1 MRLPHPGA
9 GNALI
14 ACLIVAVPCVFLWD
28 FLLLKKVYF
37 YFDFEVQWIPIH
49 EFVRTALAANESVLW
64 NPYVMLGFP
73 QHAESQVGI
82 FYPPNWLMHLLP
94 RQEYGIALSMY
105 VHLTIAFG
113 STYLLARACRLGAL
127 PSIYAALCFTFSGF
141 MFAQADNYNTVL
153 VASYLPLKLLLLTR
167 YFQRDDPRY
176 LLYFTLL
183 LGVELLVCHANLTF
197 ITTFASSLYF
207 FVLAL
212 WRRRAP
218 ARDLAFF
225 TIGTL
230 LAALVAAV
238 QIAPTYELTTQSW
251 RAGGMD
257 YDSMTS
263 FSLSFAQYLTSFFP
277 MMYGV
282 NSIGYNGQD
291 YFQEL
296 YFYMSIFGLVLGLFG
311 AWRLLQR
318 RDNRH
323 LAVIAL
329 VGAAGFILSLGSNNP
344 LDIFRVLVHVPG
356 FNLFR
361 CPGRWSVLLTLGLAM
376 LAGYGLQVLG
386 EELKNGRRWRA
397 LLIMLGIALL
407 LPLAIYGM
415 SLRET
420 ADNAALL
427 VKITQPLN
435 AYLDHLQPDEKFMY
449 TVLTRIS
456 PLVYL
461 LCMTALLALIFAA
474 SALRLP
480 AKYCTLAIVA
490 VSFLDL
496 LFVIR
501 PLHPRADPDFFQNRP
516 WHIEYLQR
524 NAGVFR
530 ATSSDEVPNLISVNN
545 YSGAFHRIQSI
556 RGYAPIKI
564 RNYIRVEELLYQQ
577 RTDIMDYAGV
587 KYEIVPNGDDTF
599 RVDERPGAFPRA
611 FLLDRYAVTPDEGS
625 AFETFAN
632 MGLEN
637 WKSYAVIPA
646 ASAHALGLAEISDIH
661 GTGPETK
668 VRPVEITGYHHA
680 SVEMR
685 TVTDRPAFLILTDM
699 FYPGWRARVNGRE
712 VPIVPVQGVFR
723 GVYLESPG
731 AFKVEMVYEPL
742 SFKVG
747 AAGSI
752 LGVMLLAAAGF
763 WIRRRWPRGYPV
775 AVEPGRLR
783 LPRRPLQSYRSRRG
797 YS

>member
-1 MRLPHPGA
+1 MRLPPL
-9 GNALI
+9 NARKTLVAFLI
-14 ACLIVAVPCVFLWD
+14 AAVPFLFLWD
-28 FLLLKKVYF
+28 FLLLQKVFF

-49 EFVRTALAANESVLW
+49 EFVRTALAEGESVLW

-73 QHAESQVGI
+73 QHAESQVGN

-105 VHLTIAFG
+105 IHLLIAFG
-113 STYLLARACRLGAL
+113 SAYLLARACRLGTL
-127 PSIYAALCFTFSGF
+127 PSIYAALCFAFSGF

-153 VASYLPLKLLLLTR
+153 VASYLPLKLLLLTW
-167 YFQRDDPRY
+167 YFQRNNPRY

-197 ITTFASSLYF
+197 ITTFASSVYF
-207 FVLAL
+207 FLLAL
-212 WRRRAP
+212 WRRQTVT
-218 ARDLAFF
+218 RDLAFF
-225 TIGTL
+225 TLGTL

-238 QIAPTYELTTQSW
+238 QIVPTYELTTQSW

-263 FSLSFAQYLTSFFP
+263 FSLSFGQYLTSFFP

-296 YFYMSIFGLVLGLFG
+296 YFYMSIFGLVLSLFG

-318 RDNRH
+318 RDNRY

-329 VGAAGFILSLGSNNP
+329 VGATGLMLSLGSNNP
-344 LDIFRVLVHVPG
+344 IDIFRLLVHVPG

-376 LAGYGLQVLG
+376 LAGYGLQVLS
-386 EELKNGRRWRA
+386 EELKSGKRWRA

-415 SLRET
+415 SLRESL
-420 ADNAALL
+420 DNAALL
-427 VKITQPLN
+427 DKITQPLN
-435 AYLDHLQPDEKFMY
+435 AYLDHLQPDERFMY

-456 PLVYL
+456 PLAYL
-461 LCMTALLALIFAA
+461 LCMIALLASIVAA

-480 AKYCTLAIVA
+480 AKYCALAIVA

-501 PLHPRADPDFFQNRP
+501 PLHPRADPDFFLTRP

-556 RGYAPIKI
+556 KGYAPIKI
-564 RNYIRVEELLYQQ
+564 RNYIRIEELLYQN

-587 KYEIVPNGDDTF
+587 KFEIVPNGDETF

-611 FLLDRYAVTPDEGS
+611 FLLDRYAVAPDEGA

-632 MGLEN
+632 MGPEG
-637 WKSYAVIPA
+637 WQSYAIIPA
-646 ASAHALGLAEISDIH
+646 ASAQALGL
-661 GTGPETK
+661 PETADIYGTEPGVE
-668 VRPVEITGYHHA
+668 VRPVEITGYGHA
-680 SVEMR
+680 RVEMR
-685 TVTDRPAFLILTDM
+685 AVTRQPAFLILTDM
-699 FYPGWRARVNGRE
+699 FYPGWRALVDGRE

-723 GVYLESPG
+723 GVYLDAPG
-731 AFKVEMVYEPL
+731 SFKVEMVYEPL
-742 SFKVG
+742 SFKIG
-747 AAGSI
+747 ATCSM

-763 WIRRRWPRGYPV
+763 WITRRWPRGYAIPTE
-775 AVEPGRLR
+775 AGRLR
-783 LPRRPLQSYRSRRG
+783 LPRRPLQTYRGRQPC
-797 YS
+797 